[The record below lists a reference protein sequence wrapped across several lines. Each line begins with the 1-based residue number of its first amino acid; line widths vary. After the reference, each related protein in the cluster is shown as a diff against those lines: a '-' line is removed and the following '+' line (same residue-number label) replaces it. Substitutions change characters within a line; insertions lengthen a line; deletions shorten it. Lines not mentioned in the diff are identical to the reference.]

1 MQDKLHEIRV
11 FENFQEELFETGHVI
26 VTTEV
31 VEKSLNYF
39 GNAHGG
45 YLFTLCD
52 QVAGLVALSTGDY
65 AVTLQ
70 SNINYLKAGHLS
82 DQLKIEGLC
91 VHNGKTTKLVEV
103 LITNQEE
110 KILTRATLYHV
121 CDGLDFGVEKECLCQ
136 IFKLWMTLQSL

>member
-1 MQDKLHEIRV
+1 M
-11 FENFQEELFETGHVI
+11 
-26 VTTEV
+26 
-31 VEKSLNYF
+31 
-39 GNAHGG
+39 
-45 YLFTLCD
+45 
-52 QVAGLVALSTGDY
+52 ALSTGDY

-110 KILTRATLYHV
+110 TDRATFTMYV
-121 CDGLDFGVEKECLCQ
+121 TGSISE
-136 IFKLWMTLQSL
+136 

>member
-26 VTTEV
+26 VTTKV

-52 QVAGLVALSTGDY
+52 QVAGLVSSQQ
-65 AVTLQ
+65 VIMQ
-70 SNINYLKAGHLS
+70 
-82 DQLKIEGLC
+82 
-91 VHNGKTTKLVEV
+91 
-103 LITNQEE
+103 
-110 KILTRATLYHV
+110 
-121 CDGLDFGVEKECLCQ
+121 
-136 IFKLWMTLQSL
+136 

>member
-1 MQDKLHEIRV
+1 MSNNRRACYCKTNYMKSVCLR
-11 FENFQEELFETGHVI
+11 NFQEELFETGHVI
-26 VTTEV
+26 VTTKV

-52 QVAGLVALSTGDY
+52 QVAGLVAISTGDY

-91 VHNGKTTKLVEV
+91 VHNGKTTKGWWKLSL
-103 LITNQEE
+103 LIRKRKSLQ
-110 KILTRATLYHV
+110 
-121 CDGLDFGVEKECLCQ
+121 GLHLPC
-136 IFKLWMTLQSL
+136 M

>member
-26 VTTEV
+26 VMTKV

-52 QVAGLVALSTGDY
+52 QVAGLVAISTGDY

-82 DQLKIEGLC
+82 DDLKIEGLC
-91 VHNGKTTKLVEV
+91 VHNGKSTKVVDVLV
-103 LITNQEE
+103 TNQE
-110 KILTRATLYHV
+110 V
-121 CDGLDFGVEKECLCQ
+121 CDRCSRRLERKSLCQ
-136 IFKLWMTLQSL
+136 IFKPWTILRSLSMTT

>member
-26 VTTEV
+26 VATKM

-52 QVAGLVALSTGDY
+52 QVAGLVAISTGDY

-82 DQLKIEGLC
+82 DELKIEGLC
-91 VHNGKTTKLVEV
+91 VHNGKSTKVV
-103 LITNQEE
+103 DVIVTNQDE
-110 KILTRATLYHV
+110 KILARATFTMYV
-121 CDGLDFGVEKECLCQ
+121 TGAVED
-136 IFKLWMTLQSL
+136 

>member
-52 QVAGLVALSTGDY
+52 QVAGLVALSTGDCCNSSVQY
-65 AVTLQ
+65 
-70 SNINYLKAGHLS
+70 
-82 DQLKIEGLC
+82 QL
-91 VHNGKTTKLVEV
+91 
-103 LITNQEE
+103 
-110 KILTRATLYHV
+110 
-121 CDGLDFGVEKECLCQ
+121 
-136 IFKLWMTLQSL
+136 FKGRSFV

>member
-26 VTTEV
+26 VTTKV

-52 QVAGLVALSTGDY
+52 QVAGLVAISTGDY

-70 SNINYLKAGHLS
+70 SNINYLKAGICLTNSRLKVCVFIMVRRLRWWKLSLLIRKRKSLQGLHLP
-82 DQLKIEGLC
+82 C
-91 VHNGKTTKLVEV
+91 
-103 LITNQEE
+103 
-110 KILTRATLYHV
+110 
-121 CDGLDFGVEKECLCQ
+121 
-136 IFKLWMTLQSL
+136 M

>member
-11 FENFQEELFETGHVI
+11 FENFQEEVFEAGHVV
-26 VTTEV
+26 VTTKV

-52 QVAGLVALSTGDY
+52 QVAGLVAISTGDY

-91 VHNGKTTKLVEV
+91 VHMVRRLRWWKLSL
-103 LITNQEE
+103 LIRKRKSLQ
-110 KILTRATLYHV
+110 
-121 CDGLDFGVEKECLCQ
+121 GLHLPC
-136 IFKLWMTLQSL
+136 M

>member
-26 VTTEV
+26 VTTKV

-52 QVAGLVALSTGDY
+52 QVAGLVAISTGDY

-82 DQLKIEGLC
+82 DQSRLRDC
-91 VHNGKTTKLVEV
+91 VFIWQDDQGGGSCH
-103 LITNQEE
+103 
-110 KILTRATLYHV
+110 Y
-121 CDGLDFGVEKECLCQ
+121 
-136 IFKLWMTLQSL
+136 

>member
-70 SNINYLKAGHLS
+70 TNIICL
-82 DQLKIEGLC
+82 
-91 VHNGKTTKLVEV
+91 
-103 LITNQEE
+103 TNSRW
-110 KILTRATLYHV
+110 KVFV
-121 CDGLDFGVEKECLCQ
+121 CIMVKRPS
-136 IFKLWMTLQSL
+136 W

>member
-1 MQDKLHEIRV
+1 MEDKLHEIRV
-11 FENFQEELFETGHVI
+11 FENFQEELFETGHII
-26 VTTEV
+26 VTTKV

-52 QVAGLVALSTGDY
+52 QVAGLVVISSGDY

-91 VHNGKTTKLVEV
+91 VHNGKTTKVVEV
-103 LITNQEE
+103 VITNQEE
-110 KILTRATLYHV
+110 KILTRATFTMYV
-121 CDGLDFGVEKECLCQ
+121 TGSVEE
-136 IFKLWMTLQSL
+136 

>member
-11 FENFQEELFETGHVI
+11 FENFREELFETGHVI
-26 VTTEV
+26 VTTKV

-52 QVAGLVALSTGDY
+52 QVAG
-65 AVTLQ
+65 Q

-82 DQLKIEGLC
+82 DDLKIEGLC
-91 VHNGKTTKLVEV
+91 VHNGKSTKVVDVLV
-103 LITNQEE
+103 TNQEE
-110 KILTRATLYHV
+110 KILTRATFTMYV
-121 CDGLDFGVEKECLCQ
+121 TGAVED
-136 IFKLWMTLQSL
+136 

>member
-52 QVAGLVALSTGDY
+52 QVGRLVHFNRRLRRNSSVQY
-65 AVTLQ
+65 
-70 SNINYLKAGHLS
+70 
-82 DQLKIEGLC
+82 QL
-91 VHNGKTTKLVEV
+91 
-103 LITNQEE
+103 
-110 KILTRATLYHV
+110 
-121 CDGLDFGVEKECLCQ
+121 
-136 IFKLWMTLQSL
+136 FKGRSFV

>member
-26 VTTEV
+26 VTTKV

-52 QVAGLVALSTGDY
+52 QVAGLVASRRLERKS
-65 AVTLQ
+65 
-70 SNINYLKAGHLS
+70 
-82 DQLKIEGLC
+82 
-91 VHNGKTTKLVEV
+91 
-103 LITNQEE
+103 
-110 KILTRATLYHV
+110 
-121 CDGLDFGVEKECLCQ
+121 LCQ
-136 IFKLWMTLQSL
+136 IFKPWTILRSLSMTT

>member
-52 QVAGLVALSTGDY
+52 QET
-65 AVTLQ
+65 
-70 SNINYLKAGHLS
+70 
-82 DQLKIEGLC
+82 
-91 VHNGKTTKLVEV
+91 
-103 LITNQEE
+103 
-110 KILTRATLYHV
+110 
-121 CDGLDFGVEKECLCQ
+121 F
-136 IFKLWMTLQSL
+136 

>member
-1 MQDKLHEIRV
+1 M
-11 FENFQEELFETGHVI
+11 
-26 VTTEV
+26 TTKV

-52 QVAGLVALSTGDY
+52 QVAGLVAISTGDY

-82 DQLKIEGLC
+82 DDLKIEGLC
-91 VHNGKTTKLVEV
+91 VHNGKSTKVVDVLV
-103 LITNQEE
+103 TNQEE
-110 KILTRATLYHV
+110 KILTRATFTMYV
-121 CDGLDFGVEKECLCQ
+121 TGAVEE
-136 IFKLWMTLQSL
+136 